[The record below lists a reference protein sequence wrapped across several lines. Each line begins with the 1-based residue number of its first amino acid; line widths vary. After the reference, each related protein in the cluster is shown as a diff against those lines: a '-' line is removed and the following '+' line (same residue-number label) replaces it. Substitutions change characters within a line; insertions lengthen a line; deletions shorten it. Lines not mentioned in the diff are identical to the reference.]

1 MRACGIWLR
10 AHTSVVVWNARVAEE
25 DRVRATARRAEQIRP
40 VTLNLPVLQQ
50 IQAEPVPVEAQAGL
64 EVADHHHGMMN
75 SSGHGIQG

>member
-1 MRACGIWLR
+1 MHASAGR
-10 AHTSVVVWNARVAEE
+10 TK
-25 DRVRATARRAEQIRP
+25 QIRP

-75 SSGHGIQG
+75 SSGHGTQANKPWRSTCSLAIADSAGP

>member
-1 MRACGIWLR
+1 MHAQAG
-10 AHTSVVVWNARVAEE
+10 H
-25 DRVRATARRAEQIRP
+25 AEQIRP

-50 IQAEPVPVEAQAGL
+50 IQTEPVPVEAQAGL